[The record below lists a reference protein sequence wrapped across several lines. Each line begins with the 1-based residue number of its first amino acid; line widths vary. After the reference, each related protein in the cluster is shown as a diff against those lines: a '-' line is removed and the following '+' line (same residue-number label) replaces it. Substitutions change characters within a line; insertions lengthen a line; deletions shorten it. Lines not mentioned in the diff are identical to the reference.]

1 MHKPPVVIIAGGGA
15 AGFFAAIH
23 IARSL
28 PESRVTILEKSSQ
41 VLGKVRISGGGRC
54 NVTHACFDNRQLIR
68 YYPRGGKALLGSFSR
83 FSTTDTVNWFK
94 NEGVLLKTE
103 EDGRMF
109 PVSDDSATIV
119 ECLMH
124 AAENAGVKIQYGSG
138 IQQIVKV
145 DSGWQLILSD
155 DSHVSCDALVMATG
169 SSNQCWNMLA
179 QLGVEIIKPVPS
191 LFTFHI
197 PEKKLH
203 ALSGLSIA
211 NVTMKLEGT
220 KIQTDGPLLVTH
232 FGFSG
237 PATLKLSAWAA
248 RELAA
253 SDYKAAVLINFLPEL
268 KASAVN
274 ALLLD
279 ARMEHNRKLPRNTFL
294 FEEIPRRLWE
304 FLLQRSGIS
313 DNLNWADVPNRCLNK
328 LTEELTNGKYSV
340 DGKSTFKDEFVTCG
354 GVELNEVD
362 LRTMQSKKFPGL
374 FFCGETVNVDA
385 VTGGF
390 NFQWAWTS
398 GSISASGVEAMLNVY

>member
-1 MHKPPVVIIAGGGA
+1 
-15 AGFFAAIH
+15 
-23 IARSL
+23 
-28 PESRVTILEKSSQ
+28 
-41 VLGKVRISGGGRC
+41 
-54 NVTHACFDNRQLIR
+54 
-68 YYPRGGKALLGSFSR
+68 
-83 FSTTDTVNWFK
+83 
-94 NEGVLLKTE
+94 
-103 EDGRMF
+103 MF

-119 ECLMH
+119 ECLMN
-124 AAENAGVKIQYGSG
+124 AAQNAGVKIQYGSG

-155 DSHVSCDALVMATG
+155 GIHFSCDALVMATG

-203 ALSGLSIA
+203 ALSGLSVN

-220 KIQTDGPLLVTH
+220 KIQTEGPLLVTH

-248 RELAA
+248 CELAA
-253 SDYKAAVLINFLPEL
+253 SEYKAAVLINFLPEL

-304 FLLQRSGIS
+304 FLVQRSGIS
-313 DNLNWADVPNRCLNK
+313 DNLNWADIPNRYLNK
-328 LTEELTNGKYSV
+328 LTEELTNGRYTL

-398 GSISASGVEAMLNVY
+398 GFNAASGVEAIFNT

>member
-1 MHKPPVVIIAGGGA
+1 MRKPPVVVIAGGGA
-15 AGFFAAIH
+15 AGFFAAIQ

-28 PESRVTILEKSSQ
+28 PEASVTILEKSSQ

-54 NVTHACFDNRQLIR
+54 NTTHACFDNRQLIK

-83 FSTTDTVNWFK
+83 FSTTDTVAWFK
-94 NEGVLLKTE
+94 NEGVELKTE

-119 ECLMH
+119 DCLMN
-124 AAENAGVKIQYGSG
+124 AAQQAGVKVKYGSG
-138 IQQIVKV
+138 IQQIVKT
-145 DSGWQLILSD
+145 DNGWQLSLSD
-155 DSHVSCDALVMATG
+155 ESRIACDALVMATG
-169 SSNQCWNMLA
+169 SSNQCWNLLA
-179 QLGVEIIKPVPS
+179 QVGVEIIKPVPS

-203 ALSGLSIA
+203 ALSGLSVA

-253 SDYKAAVLINFLPEL
+253 SEYKAAVLINFLPEL
-268 KASAVN
+268 KVSAVN

-279 ARMEHNRKLPRNTFL
+279 ARLEHNRKLPRNTFL
-294 FEEIPRRLWE
+294 FDEIPRRLWE
-304 FLLQRSGIS
+304 FLLLRSGIS
-313 DNLNWADVPNRCLNK
+313 DNLNWADIPNRYLNK
-328 LTEELTNGKYSV
+328 LSEELTAGKYII
-340 DGKSTFKDEFVTCG
+340 DGKSTYKDEFVTCG
-354 GVELNEVD
+354 GVDIDTVD
-362 LRTMQSKKFPGL
+362 LRTMQSKQLPGL
-374 FFCGETVNVDA
+374 FFCGEVMNVDA

-390 NFQWAWTS
+390 NFQWAWCS
-398 GSISASGVEAMLNVY
+398 GFNAARGVEAIFNT